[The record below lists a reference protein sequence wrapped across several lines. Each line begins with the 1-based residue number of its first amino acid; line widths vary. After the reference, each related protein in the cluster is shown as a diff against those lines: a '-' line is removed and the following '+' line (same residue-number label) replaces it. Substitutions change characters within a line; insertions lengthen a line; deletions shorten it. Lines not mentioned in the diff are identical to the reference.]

1 MPTIISEMNLEDMI
15 LAYLRDKQGYEE
27 GTTNDYVKDYAL
39 DTERVKRFLLST
51 QKKKV
56 ENTGCFANEFSERK
70 FFTELARQLS
80 NRGVTD
86 VLRKGFR
93 FISELFDLY
102 YPLPSELNPTAQ
114 ELYQKNIFCITKELA
129 YSKEN
134 DNRIDLMVSLN
145 GLPLITM
152 ELKNHYTGQ
161 TVENAVKQYQDDRD
175 PKDPLLAPKRCAV
188 HFAVDDD
195 DIKMC
200 TWLCGKGSWFL
211 SFNKGLNGGAGNP
224 VNPNGVRT
232 AYLWEEILS
241 KESLSDII
249 ENYAQVV
256 KRLDPKTN
264 TEKVSVVWPRYHQLD
279 CVRKLLAETKAKGV
293 GQKFLIQHSAGS
305 GKSNSITWLA
315 YQLVGLLDGTQA
327 LLDSVIVVTDRINL
341 DTQIRNNIVAFKRL
355 QNLVAWADSAESL
368 RDHLASGKKI
378 IITIVHKFPF
388 ILDAIGTELQHKRF
402 GIIIDEAHS
411 SQNGS
416 LSAKMNIAL
425 GGHAGDDEMDMEER
439 LAEIIE
445 GRKMVKNANYYAFT
459 ATPKNKTLQMFGT
472 PYPKPDGEIEHRPFH
487 EYTTPL
493 PKTIAVFG
501 TPTDKGKKCFH
512 TYSMRQAI
520 EEGFIMDVLAHYT
533 TYNSYYKI
541 IKAIEEDPEFDKKQ
555 AAKKL
560 RAFVESQ
567 PETIKQKASII
578 VEHFHTQVIDKGK
591 VGGQARA
598 MVVTSSIMR
607 AIEFYYEIMRLLEER
622 KSPYKAI
629 VAFSGSKEYGGKSV
643 TEADINGFP
652 SKDIE
657 ENMEHDPYR
666 ILVVAD
672 KFQTG
677 YDQPLLHT
685 MYVDKVLTD
694 VKAVQTLSR
703 LNRCHPKKRDT
714 FVLDF
719 CNEAENIQQSFQR
732 FYKTTILSK
741 ETDPNKLNDLITEIE
756 EANIYSEDD
765 VRELNEKYWG
775 WAARE
780 TLDPIINKAVDKF
793 KALDD
798 NAKIRCK
805 SSMKSF
811 CRTYPFIAA
820 VMPYKSVEWEML
832 NTYYALLV
840 SKLPKL
846 KTEDFTEGLIEAID
860 FDQYR
865 LIKNEEKKIELENKN
880 TEIEPIPV
888 GGPKAPQEPEM
899 AKLSDILDNFNS
911 INWQNIELAKKQ
923 LDELPERLVSDKSFV
938 NAAKNSNKETAMQ
951 QCAASLMMIVAQML
965 SENTEFCRN
974 YLDNP
979 DFMNF
984 INQRVFESVYKD
996 LTAKLHRVE
1005 DDKDV
1010 RNYIF
1015 DRLQMDS
1022 SLSDMQIASEVVA
1035 KFGEKYGG
1043 MTANNWRHIIEDY
1056 TSMIRFANQRPAKE
1070 ISLKLKEAA
1079 SPEKEE
1085 E

>member
-1 MPTIISEMNLEDMI
+1 MPTNLSEMNLEDTI
-15 LAYLRDKQGYEE
+15 LVYLRDKQGYEE
-27 GTTNDYVKDYAL
+27 GMTSEYVKDYAL

-56 ENTGCFANEFSERK
+56 ENTSCFANEFTERK
-70 FFTELARQLS
+70 FFTELARQLT

-93 FISELFDLY
+93 FISELFDMY

-114 ELYQKNIFCITKELA
+114 ELYKKNIFCVTKELA

-145 GLPLITM
+145 GLPLMTI

-161 TVENAVKQYQDDRD
+161 TVDNAVKQYQTDRD

-200 TWLCGKGSWFL
+200 TWLCGKSSWFL
-211 SFNKGLNGGAGNP
+211 PFNKGVNGGAGNP

-232 AYLWEEILS
+232 AYLWEEILQ

-293 GQKFLIQHSAGS
+293 GQRFLIQHSAGS

-315 YQLVGLLDGTQA
+315 YQLVGLLNGTEA
-327 LLDSVIVVTDRINL
+327 LLDSVIVVTDRVNL
-341 DTQIRNNIVAFKRL
+341 DTQIRNNIAAFKRL
-355 QNLVAWADSAESL
+355 QNLVAWADSADSL
-368 RDHLASGKKI
+368 RNHLESGKKI

-388 ILDAIGTELQHKRF
+388 ILDAIGNELKHKRF

-425 GGHAGDDEMDMEER
+425 GGHAGDDDMDMEER

-459 ATPKNKTLQMFGT
+459 ATPKNKTLQMFGAA
-472 PYPKPDGEIEHRPFH
+472 YAKPDGEIEHRPFH
-487 EYTTPL
+487 EYTM
-493 PKTIAVFG
+493 K
-501 TPTDKGKKCFH
+501 
-512 TYSMRQAI
+512 QAI
-520 EEGFIMDVLAHYT
+520 EEGFIMDVLEHYT
-533 TYNSYYKI
+533 TYDSFYKI
-541 IKAIEEDPEFDKKQ
+541 VKAVKDDPEFDLKQ
-555 AAKKL
+555 ATKKL

-567 PETIKQKASII
+567 PETIQQKASII

-598 MVVTSSIMR
+598 MVVTSSILR
-607 AIEFYYEIMRLLEER
+607 AIEFYYEIKRLLEER

-629 VAFSGSKEYGGKSV
+629 VAFSGTKEYGGKSV

-719 CNEAENIQQSFQR
+719 CNDADSIQQSFQR

-741 ETDPNKLNDLITEIE
+741 ETDPNKLNDLIAEIE
-756 EANIYSEDD
+756 EANIYSEEEVKD
-765 VRELNEKYWG
+765 VNEKYWG
-775 WAARE
+775 GAPRE
-780 TLDPIINKAVDKF
+780 TIDPIINKTVERFIK
-793 KALDD
+793 LDD

-820 VMPYKSVEWEML
+820 VLPFKSLEWEML

-840 SKLPKL
+840 AKLPKL
-846 KTEDFTEGLIEAID
+846 KAEDFTAGLIQSID

-865 LIKNEEKKIELENKN
+865 IIKNEEQKIELENKD

-899 AKLSDILDNFNS
+899 AKLSDILDKFNS

-923 LDELPERLVSDKSFV
+923 LDELPTRLAADETFV
-938 NAAKNSNKETAMQ
+938 NAARNSNKETAMQ

-965 SENTEFCRN
+965 GENTEFCRN

-979 DFMNF
+979 EFMNF
-984 INQRVFESVYKD
+984 INQRVFDTVYNGLSKDEEGRVNLTIQNHFHNTVKKVINKES
-996 LTAKLHRVE
+996 
-1005 DDKDV
+1005 
-1010 RNYIF
+1010 
-1015 DRLQMDS
+1015 
-1022 SLSDMQIASEVVA
+1022 
-1035 KFGEKYGG
+1035 
-1043 MTANNWRHIIEDY
+1043 
-1056 TSMIRFANQRPAKE
+1056 PKE
-1070 ISLKLKEAA
+1070 
-1079 SPEKEE
+1079 
-1085 E
+1085 